1 MQNPIKNWR
10 RQKAIR
16 EYLDQEG
23 TVQLYTVISNAYAVV
38 MVQLDDGYKMY
49 GKLVDYEPELLK
61 TGLRVRST
69 LRLMSQGT
77 AEEII
82 TYGISFIPV

>member
-1 MQNPIKNWR
+1 MSNPIKNWR

-16 EYLDQEG
+16 QYLDREG
-23 TVQLYTVISNAYAVV
+23 TVQLWTVISNSYAVV
-38 MVQLDDGYKMY
+38 LVELEDGYKMY
-49 GKLVDYEPELLK
+49 GKLVDYEPEMLK

-69 LRLMSQGT
+69 LRVMSFGT
-77 AEEII
+77 PEEVI

>member
-16 EYLDQEG
+16 EYLDKEG
-23 TVQLYTVISNAYAVV
+23 TVQLYTVIANSYAVV
-38 MVQLDDGYKMY
+38 MVQLEDGYKMY
-49 GKLVDYEPELLK
+49 GKLVDYEPEMLK

-69 LRLMSQGT
+69 LRVMSFGT
-77 AEEII
+77 PEEVI
-82 TYGISFIPV
+82 TYGISFVPV